1 MDPVHPYQD
10 RASEKLGVELNYRG
24 IVETVYLLVCAEC
37 GVPALLA
44 MLAWFASYWFLCLRL
59 MRRLRGTPWFFV
71 PAGLLGGLT
80 VNYLQSALEWVL
92 RQQLNLVIL
101 MFVFALLSHLSANCG
116 RAAAV
121 SETRKL

>member
-1 MDPVHPYQD
+1 
-10 RASEKLGVELNYRG
+10 
-24 IVETVYLLVCAEC
+24 
-37 GVPALLA
+37 
-44 MLAWFASYWFLCLRL
+44 